1 MKRKGRFTRLVALTL
16 GVIALAAIPAAV
28 AAAVFLKS
36 VDILP
41 ALVVGVAVAFG
52 CAVLG
57 ISASR
62 RARFKVERSV
72 SRNGER
78 TVRFART
85 LVFLG
90 LYASVVGG
98 LALGFYGL
106 LRSAS

>member
-1 MKRKGRFTRLVALTL
+1 MKRKGRFTRILALALGLVAL
-16 GVIALAAIPAAV
+16 VAIPAAV
-28 AAAVFLKS
+28 AAAVLLES

-41 ALVVGVAVAFG
+41 ALVAGVAVSFG

-72 SRNGER
+72 SRKGER
-78 TVRFART
+78 TVRFARR

-90 LYASVVGG
+90 LYAAVVGG